1 MPRGKQPT
9 VVPTKQASKAPKK
22 PPGGISNEQQSWKH
36 RFASR
41 HGLPGLLL
49 DPNPEPQPN
58 QLRGD

>member
-1 MPRGKQPT
+1 MPRGVPPT
-9 VVPTKQASKAPKK
+9 VVQSRQASKAPKK
-22 PPGGISNEQQSWKH
+22 PPGGISHQQQAWKH

-49 DPNPEPQPN
+49 DPAPEPQPN